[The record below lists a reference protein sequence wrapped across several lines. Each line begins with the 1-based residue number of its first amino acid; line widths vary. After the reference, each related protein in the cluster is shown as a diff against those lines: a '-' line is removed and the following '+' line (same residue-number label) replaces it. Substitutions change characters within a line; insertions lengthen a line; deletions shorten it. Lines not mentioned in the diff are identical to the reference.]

1 MSSHLM
7 IAGAGSGKT
16 TYLIQKALEIN
27 ASSVLIT
34 TFTEANEKS
43 IKDAIISKNGFIPS
57 NITVQ
62 TWFSFLLQHGV
73 KPYQSY
79 IYDGN
84 IKGLLLVNEKSG
96 VKCKFNNKKIYYKYS
111 ESGYYISNTGQIFSD
126 KIADF
131 TVKVN
136 EKSKG
141 LVLNRI
147 KRIYPYIFIDEVQ
160 DLSGYDLELIRLFEN
175 VGCTL
180 LLVGDPRQ
188 VTYHTH
194 EEAKNKKYSD
204 GNIVGY
210 IKDKCNTIQ
219 IDDTTLNCSYRNPQM
234 LCNLANQ
241 LYPSMKPCE
250 SKSKEVNSEH
260 IGVFLVKSE
269 DVDSYLKKY
278 EPVQLRDSIRKKVNE
293 KYKVMNFGNSK
304 GLTMNHVLIYPTKPI
319 MEWLKDR
326 NKSLEGK
333 SRSKLYVAITR
344 AKYSAAFVVDSNKSI
359 INDIPFWKNKNEMI

>member
-16 TYLIQKALEIN
+16 TYLIQKALEIKD
-27 ASSVLIT
+27 SSVLIT

-96 VKCKFNNKKIYYKYS
+96 VKCKFNNNKIYYKDS
-111 ESGYYISNTGQIFSD
+111 ENKYYISNSGEIYSD
-126 KIADF
+126 KIANF

-136 EKSKG
+136 EKSNG
-141 LVLNRI
+141 LVLKRI

-160 DLSGYDLELIRLFEN
+160 DLSGYDLELIRFFEN
-175 VGCTL
+175 VGCSL

-204 GNIVGY
+204 GNIVG
-210 IKDKCNTIQ
+210 
-219 IDDTTLNCSYRNPQM
+219 
-234 LCNLANQ
+234 
-241 LYPSMKPCE
+241 
-250 SKSKEVNSEH
+250 
-260 IGVFLVKSE
+260 
-269 DVDSYLKKY
+269 
-278 EPVQLRDSIRKKVNE
+278 
-293 KYKVMNFGNSK
+293 
-304 GLTMNHVLIYPTKPI
+304 
-319 MEWLKDR
+319 
-326 NKSLEGK
+326 
-333 SRSKLYVAITR
+333 
-344 AKYSAAFVVDSNKSI
+344 
-359 INDIPFWKNKNEMI
+359 